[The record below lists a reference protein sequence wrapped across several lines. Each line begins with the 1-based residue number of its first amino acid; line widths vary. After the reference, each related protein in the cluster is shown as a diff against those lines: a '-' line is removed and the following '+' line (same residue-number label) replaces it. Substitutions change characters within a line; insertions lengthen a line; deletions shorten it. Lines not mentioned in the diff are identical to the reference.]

1 MAKELEAQETNK
13 NLKEFKTHLGKKV
26 IVDTSLM
33 TGALLM
39 KGRKMSEYVGTAI
52 FMMSQ
57 IATFDGKHYTYNEIL
72 EWSAFEV
79 MSLEQ
84 IWGELSELT

>member
-1 MAKELEAQETNK
+1 MVKELEEKETNK

-26 IVDTSLM
+26 VVDTSLM

-39 KGRKMSEYVGTAI
+39 KGRKISEYVGTAI

-84 IWGELSELT
+84 IWGELSEIQ